1 MRAIRP
7 LLRSHPDHP
16 VRIAL
21 FDADPAEQ
29 ALLAQL
35 LERSGFECRVHVD
48 ARALVADARTERFD
62 ALVVD
67 WKGHPADGGAVLG
80 HARAAATRTPTLM
93 MVGNNDEDAIIAGL
107 SCGADDYLIKPIR
120 PSELIARLQALL
132 RRAYPNETLERYEFE
147 PYRFDPAPCE
157 IEIAMSDGARTRVV
171 MTQKEFDLGLLLFR
185 NAGRPLSR
193 AHIREVVWGGDA
205 DISSR
210 TMDTHVSRLRSKLG
224 LGTASAY
231 RVMPVYGYGYR
242 LDRLDP

>member
-1 MRAIRP
+1 
-7 LLRSHPDHP
+7 L
-16 VRIAL
+16 RIAL

-29 ALLAQL
+29 SLIAQV
-35 LERSGFECRVHVD
+35 LERSGFECRIHDD
-48 ARALVADARTERFD
+48 ARALVADARTRRFD
-62 ALVVD
+62 ALIVD
-67 WKGHPADGGAVLG
+67 WKGHPAEGGAVLG

-93 MVGNNDEDAIIAGL
+93 MVANGHEDDIIAGL

-132 RRAYPNETLERYEFE
+132 RRAYPNETLERFEFE
-147 PYRFDPAPCE
+147 PYRFDPVPCE
-157 IEIAMSDGARTRVV
+157 VAIAAAGEPKRVLL
-171 MTQKEFDLGLLLFR
+171 TQKEFDLGLMLFR

-193 AHIREVVWGGDA
+193 NHIREVVWGGDA

-224 LGTASAY
+224 LNTASTY

-242 LDRLDP
+242 LDRLDT

>member
-1 MRAIRP
+1 M
-7 LLRSHPDHP
+7 
-16 VRIAL
+16 RIAL
-21 FDADPAEQ
+21 FDADPNEQ
-29 ALLAQL
+29 ALITQL
-35 LERSGFECRVHVD
+35 LERSGFECRIHTD
-48 ARALVADARTERFD
+48 AKALVADAKSKRFD

-93 MVGNNDEDAIIAGL
+93 MVGTNDEDGIIAGL

-132 RRAYPNETLERYEFE
+132 RRAYPNETLERYVFE
-147 PYRFDPAPCE
+147 PYRFDPEPCQVE
-157 IEIAMSDGARTRVV
+157 ITTNGAEPLRVT

-193 AHIREVVWGGDA
+193 HHIREVVWGGDA
-205 DISSR
+205 DITSR

-224 LGTASAY
+224 LNTASTY
-231 RVMPVYGYGYR
+231 RVLPVYGYGYR

>member
-1 MRAIRP
+1 M
-7 LLRSHPDHP
+7 
-16 VRIAL
+16 RIAL

-29 ALLAQL
+29 TLIAQT

-48 ARALVADARTERFD
+48 AQALVADARTRRFD
-62 ALVVD
+62 ALIVD
-67 WKGHPADGGAVLG
+67 WKGQPAAGGAVLG

-93 MVGNNDEDAIIAGL
+93 MVANGREDDIIAGL

-120 PSELIARLQALL
+120 PSELVARLQALL
-132 RRAYPNETLERYEFE
+132 RRAYPNETLERFEFE
-147 PYRFDPAPCE
+147 PYRFDAEPCE
-157 IEIAMSDGARTRVV
+157 VVVGPERVV
-171 MTQKEFDLGLLLFR
+171 LTQKEFDLGLLLFR

-193 AHIREVVWGGDA
+193 NHIREVVWGGDA

-224 LGTASAY
+224 LNTASTW

-242 LDRLDP
+242 LDRLEG

>member
-1 MRAIRP
+1 M
-7 LLRSHPDHP
+7 
-16 VRIAL
+16 RIAL
-21 FDADPAEQ
+21 FDADPSEQ
-29 ALLAQL
+29 TLIAQL
-35 LERSGFECRVHVD
+35 LERSGFECRVHTE
-48 ARALVADARTERFD
+48 AKALVADARTRRFD

-67 WKGHPADGGAVLG
+67 WKGRPAEGGAVLG

-93 MVGNNDEDAIIAGL
+93 MVASGHEDDIIAGL

-120 PSELIARLQALL
+120 PSELVARLQALL
-132 RRAYPNETLERYEFE
+132 RRAYPHETAERYEFE
-147 PYRFDPAPCE
+147 PYRFEPEPCE
-157 IEIAMSDGARTRVV
+157 VTIAGPRPARVV
-171 MTQKEFDLGLLLFR
+171 LTQKEFDLGLMLFR

-193 AHIREVVWGGDA
+193 NHIRETVWGGDA

-224 LGTASAY
+224 LNTQSAY

>member
-1 MRAIRP
+1 M
-7 LLRSHPDHP
+7 
-16 VRIAL
+16 RIAL

-29 ALLAQL
+29 TLILQL
-35 LERSGFECRVHVD
+35 LERSGFECSVHTD
-48 ARALVADARTERFD
+48 AKALVADARTRRFD

-93 MVGNNDEDAIIAGL
+93 MVANGHEDDIIAGL

-120 PSELIARLQALL
+120 PSELVARLQALL
-132 RRAYPNETLERYEFE
+132 RRAYPHETLERYTFP
-147 PYRFDPAPCE
+147 PYRFDAEPCE
-157 IEIAMSDGARTRVV
+157 VVVANAADGDTTTRVLL
-171 MTQKEFDLGLLLFR
+171 TQKEFDLGLLLFR

-193 AHIREVVWGGDA
+193 NHIREVVWGGDA

-224 LGTASAY
+224 LNTQSVY

-242 LDRLDP
+242 LDRLDQEGA

>member
-1 MRAIRP
+1 M
-7 LLRSHPDHP
+7 
-16 VRIAL
+16 RIAL

-29 ALLAQL
+29 SLIAQL
-35 LERSGFECRVHVD
+35 LERSGFDCVIHTD
-48 ARALVADARTERFD
+48 ARALLADARVRRFD

-93 MVGNNDEDAIIAGL
+93 MVANGREEDIIAGL

-132 RRAYPNETLERYEFE
+132 RRAYPDETLERYEFE
-147 PYRFDPAPCE
+147 PYRFDPEPCE
-157 IEIAMSDGARTRVV
+157 VAIAGANGGEPARVLL
-171 MTQKEFDLGLLLFR
+171 TQKEFDLGLLLFR
-185 NAGRPLSR
+185 NAGRPMSR
-193 AHIREVVWGGDA
+193 NHIREVVWGGDA

-224 LGTASAY
+224 LNTQSVY
-231 RVMPVYGYGYR
+231 RVLPVYGYGYR
-242 LDRLDP
+242 LDRLEP

>member
-1 MRAIRP
+1 M
-7 LLRSHPDHP
+7 
-16 VRIAL
+16 RIAL
-21 FDADPAEQ
+21 FDADPGEQ
-29 ALLAQL
+29 ALIAQL
-35 LERSGFECRVHVD
+35 LERSGFECRIHTD
-48 ARALVADARTERFD
+48 AKALVADAKLKRFD

-67 WKGHPADGGAVLG
+67 WKGHPAGGGAVLG

-93 MVGNNDEDAIIAGL
+93 MVASNDEDGIIAGL

-132 RRAYPNETLERYEFE
+132 RRAYPNETLERYAFE
-147 PYRFDPAPCE
+147 PYRFDPEPCE
-157 IEIAMSDGARTRVV
+157 VEIATDDAAPLRVL

-193 AHIREVVWGGDA
+193 HHIREVVWGGDA

-224 LGTASAY
+224 LNTASSY
-231 RVMPVYGYGYR
+231 RVLPVYGYGYR

>member
-1 MRAIRP
+1 M
-7 LLRSHPDHP
+7 
-16 VRIAL
+16 RIAL
-21 FDADPAEQ
+21 FDADPNEQ
-29 ALLAQL
+29 ALITQL
-35 LERSGFECRVHVD
+35 LERSGFECRVHTD
-48 ARALVADARTERFD
+48 PKALVADAKSKRFD

-93 MVGNNDEDAIIAGL
+93 MVGTNDEDGIIAGL

-132 RRAYPNETLERYEFE
+132 RRAYPNETLERFEFE
-147 PYRFDPAPCE
+147 PYRFDAEPCE
-157 IEIAMSDGARTRVV
+157 VVVATTGEPLRVT

-193 AHIREVVWGGDA
+193 HHIREVVWGGDA
-205 DISSR
+205 DITSR

-224 LGTASAY
+224 LNTRSTY
-231 RVMPVYGYGYR
+231 RVLPVYGYGYR